1 MVNVSNVFQH
11 PSPTKQRDVINI
23 GQIWGSWMA
32 QFPTPSCFH
41 HTVLVDLNG
50 SFFFYDLTSR
60 DATLTT
66 VFFFGLKQLQE
77 CGDKI
82 QSLKFARE

>member
-32 QFPTPSCFH
+32 QFPTPSCFSLYC
-41 HTVLVDLNG
+41 TCRFEWI
-50 SFFFYDLTSR
+50 FFFFHDLTSR

-66 VFFFGLKQLQE
+66 VFFLG
-77 CGDKI
+77 
-82 QSLKFARE
+82 